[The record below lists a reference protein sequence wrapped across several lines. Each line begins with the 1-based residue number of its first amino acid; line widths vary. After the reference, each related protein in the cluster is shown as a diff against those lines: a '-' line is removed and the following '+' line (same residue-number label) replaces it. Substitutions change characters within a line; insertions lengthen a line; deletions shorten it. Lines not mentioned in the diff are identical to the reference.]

1 MDSRKQPNLLDAPDG
16 VPQSQQDA
24 AQVLDAAD
32 MRRSSDMR
40 PIGLSDHGR
49 KNDPA
54 DVISDDVPDLIDR
67 MEDMVHS
74 GHIDEDAYDGEP
86 IHDDAEG
93 PFGDASHSLDGDEP
107 LP

>member
-1 MDSRKQPNLLDAPDG
+1 
-16 VPQSQQDA
+16 
-24 AQVLDAAD
+24 
-32 MRRSSDMR
+32 
-40 PIGLSDHGR
+40 
-49 KNDPA
+49 
-54 DVISDDVPDLIDR
+54 
-67 MEDMVHS
+67 MVHS